1 MDFNQRTYQIQ
12 YGGKSMNTQVDL
24 MNEKVTEAR
33 KQEIKK
39 ELKTKAFVK
48 QAKKARH
55 TDPLGQR
62 RLNGQR
68 INQKVIEFHESKDIR
83 KKNARKRRQK
93 VESERR
99 GRVEQ
104 STLF

>member
-1 MDFNQRTYQIQ
+1 
-12 YGGKSMNTQVDL
+12 MNTQVDL
-24 MNEKVTEAR
+24 SNETVTSAR
-33 KQEIKK
+33 TEEIKK
-39 ELKTKAFVK
+39 EEKTRKFVK
-48 QAKKARH
+48 QAKKARN

-83 KKNARKRRQK
+83 KKDARKRRQK

-99 GRVEQ
+99 ERVEQ

>member
-1 MDFNQRTYQIQ
+1 
-12 YGGKSMNTQVDL
+12 MNRGERMTQVDL
-24 MNEKVTEAR
+24 SNETVTSAR
-33 KQEIKK
+33 TEEIKK
-39 ELKTKAFVK
+39 EEKTRKFVK

-83 KKNARKRRQK
+83 KKDARKRRQK

-99 GRVEQ
+99 ERVEQ
-104 STLF
+104 KTLF

>member
-1 MDFNQRTYQIQ
+1 
-12 YGGKSMNTQVDL
+12 MNKGEKMTQVDL
-24 MNEKVTEAR
+24 MNETVTSAR
-33 KQEIKK
+33 TEEIKK

-48 QAKKARH
+48 QAKRDRH
-55 TDPLGQR
+55 TDVLGQR

-68 INQKVIEFHESKDIR
+68 ISQKVIEFHENKDIR
-83 KKNARKRRQK
+83 KKDARKRRQK

-99 GRVEQ
+99 ERVEQ